1 MMWKSSVAVA
11 IAARRRA
18 SSAAAAAAA
27 ASISRSNSLAP
38 HQVPSHHSKTLASYK
53 PHPHFSSFH
62 RNPIRTFSEYSSIAT
77 DHHHDAIA
85 DTSLADPRFPDIINQ
100 PDPIENMVFDENPS
114 SVPSESEDTTAQL
127 DEFLAVGENENPTS
141 VDAEQLES
149 VLSLLQSSVDGS
161 LEFNLDNMKLTLN
174 EEFVVRV
181 LGTPLVPGKNLIG
194 FFKWALTK
202 PEVGVTTPVVDSLV
216 QAIGGDLRKRDVY
229 ALWDLVKEIGEKEN
243 GVLTT
248 KILNELLSLLSRLGK
263 GKAAF
268 EVFNKFTEF
277 ACAPDA
283 DSYYYTVEA
292 LCRRSIFDWAGSVC
306 EEMLNAGELPDKDKT
321 GTLIRYLCKGQNSKV
336 AHAVYLAAKE
346 KDRGLPRSSVNFLI
360 GSLCRGKETVQLA
373 LKMLENFSGDE
384 RKYAIKPF
392 LSVIRGLC
400 WIKDLEG
407 ANNLLSRMIDAGPPP
422 GNAAFNFVINSLAKA
437 GDMKEAIKI
446 VEVMESRGLK
456 PDVYTYSVIMSG
468 YAKGGEMEEACKI
481 LAEAK
486 KKHSK
491 LSPATYHTLI
501 RGYCKLE
508 EFDKAVA
515 LFGEMKEHG
524 VQPNVDEYNKL
535 IQSLCLKAVDWR
547 TAEKLLEEM
556 KENGLHLNGITKGL
570 MRAVKEL
577 EQEGV
582 ETQEVTIEA

>member
-1 MMWKSSVAVA
+1 
-11 IAARRRA
+11 
-18 SSAAAAAAA
+18 
-27 ASISRSNSLAP
+27 
-38 HQVPSHHSKTLASYK
+38 
-53 PHPHFSSFH
+53 
-62 RNPIRTFSEYSSIAT
+62 
-77 DHHHDAIA
+77 
-85 DTSLADPRFPDIINQ
+85 
-100 PDPIENMVFDENPS
+100 MVFDENSS
-114 SVPSESEDTTAQL
+114 SVPAESEDTTAQL
-127 DEFLAVGENENPTS
+127 DEFLAVGEYENPTS

-149 VLSLLQSSVDGS
+149 VLSLLQSSGDGS
-161 LEFNLDNMKLTLN
+161 LEFNLANMKLTLN

-194 FFKWALTK
+194 FFKWASTK
-202 PEVGVTTPVVDSLV
+202 LEVGVTTRVVDSLV

-277 ACAPDA
+277 ACVPDA

-336 AHAVYLAAKE
+336 AQAVYLAAKE

-373 LKMLENFSGDE
+373 LKMLEDFSGEE

-407 ANNLLSRMIDAGPPP
+407 ANDLLSRMIDAGPPP

-491 LSPATYHTLI
+491 LTPATYHTLI

-515 LFGEMKEHG
+515 LLGEMKEHG